1 MARGRITVRPLR
13 PDDRAGWLPLWD
25 AYNAFYRH
33 ATTADE
39 AEATFVRL
47 CERTDGLF
55 GLVALDDAEC
65 LVGLV
70 HGVLH
75 ASTWTQSPYCYLEDL
90 FVADGGRGTG
100 AGRALVE
107 AVYAEADARG
117 AARVYWHTQEFNAP
131 ARSLYD
137 QLAHRTSFVVY
148 RR

>member
-1 MARGRITVRPLR
+1 MPPGDVTVRPLR
-13 PDDRAGWLPLWD
+13 ADDRPGWRPLWD
-25 AYNAFYRH
+25 AYNTFYRH
-33 ATTADE
+33 ETTADE
-39 AEATFVRL
+39 VEATFVRL

-55 GLVALDDAEC
+55 GLVALDDAEGPI
-65 LVGLV
+65 GLV

-75 ASTWTQSPYCYLEDL
+75 ASTWTQAPYCYLEDL
-90 FVADGGRGTG
+90 FVAEGSRGTG
-100 AGRALVE
+100 AGQALVE

-137 QLAHRTSFVVY
+137 QLAQRTSFVVY